1 MMKRIVAYVSPLQ
14 PDDRLESF
22 RSQADEVVA
31 KTDSSNI
38 LELNTEKDGTVRF
51 EAVLS
56 DKRINQ
62 IVDALL
68 QANEMQ
74 NEAESLVSELMR
86 AQFRDSPESSQGVF
100 HRILSDVEKELLNQ
114 AFEEC
119 NHVKTKTAAK
129 LGIDRNTLHK
139 KLQRHGLIECDDA

>member
-1 MMKRIVAYVSPLQ
+1 MKRIVAYVSPLQ
-14 PDDRLESF
+14 PDDQLESF
-22 RSQADEVVA
+22 RSQADEAVT

-74 NEAESLVSELMR
+74 NEAESLVSELLR

-119 NHVKTKTAAK
+119 NHVKTNTAAK

-139 KLQRHGLIECDDA
+139 KLQRYGLIECDDA